1 MINPRS
7 VIDAVILIGVL
18 MCGLVIVDLIDK
30 YL

>member
-7 VIDAVILIGVL
+7 VIDAVILIGML